1 MLWGKLDSQIIK
13 MMDLINVFGLLLL
26 SDVHKD
32 QLRSERCV
40 SVQVPLKKDQWSTDS
55 VWKVKIRGII
65 FPPIISLPGLV
76 TQKYL
81 FFNLEQNKPSRC
93 KQENM
98 FEVISIPSTQM
109 LFVCLWRY
117 LTIYRGFQLGKGM
130 RREESRRERDTFFVF
145 TSLTKST
152 LTVWDQPSVDSLSH
166 HSGGWSYRGE
176 RRKKGEGLKW
186 N

>member
-65 FPPIISLPGLV
+65 FPPTISLPGLV

-81 FFNLEQNKPSRC
+81 FFFILSKISLPDVNKKICLRSLVYQVHRC
-93 KQENM
+93 CSSA
-98 FEVISIPSTQM
+98 FEGTSPFTEA
-109 LFVCLWRY
+109 FNWE
-117 LTIYRGFQLGKGM
+117 RGW
-130 RREESRRERDTFFVF
+130 E
-145 TSLTKST
+145 
-152 LTVWDQPSVDSLSH
+152 
-166 HSGGWSYRGE
+166 E
-176 RRKKGEGLKW
+176 RRVEERGTPSLFSHLWLNRHSLCGISHLLTA
-186 N
+186 